1 MPFLHLKKKKKEKM
15 LKKNQ
20 NLELLKMYVVVL
32 FIVMGNMQGD

>member
-1 MPFLHLKKKKKEKM
+1 MPFLHLKKKKGKNA
-15 LKKNQ
+15 KKNQ